1 MRRDEVPRE
10 RSDGGPGGER
20 TDPARP
26 TASGVAAAW
35 SGFVAALL
43 AAPDVERI
51 CAETARR
58 LVDDFGFSRSLVAT
72 VDPDRR
78 RLLGRAGYDPSL
90 PDGVIRAMVGL
101 VKIPLDPRDDG
112 RREAAAW
119 SVLQAEQVYL
129 EDVRRYDFRPDET
142 FANTFLVKVM
152 RLEEVLISPLRT
164 PDGVVGF
171 LGVDRRGRPGAID
184 RPMRDT
190 VLALGSVAGTVLA
203 ERGADAVELPAP

>member
-1 MRRDEVPRE
+1 MSGPGRRLWLVRHGSRRDFEEPEWAARA
-10 RSDGGPGGER
+10 
-20 TDPARP
+20 ARP
-26 TASGVAAAW
+26 FDPPLS
-35 SGFVAALL
+35 
-43 AAPDVERI
+43 
-51 CAETARR
+51 AR
-58 LVDDFGFSRSLVAT
+58 
-72 VDPDRR
+72 
-78 RLLGRAGYDPSL
+78 
-90 PDGVIRAMVGL
+90 
-101 VKIPLDPRDDG
+101 G

-203 ERGADAVELPAP
+203 ERAQGHVVKGATGVPARTLVRLVERLAEA